1 MLLAVIKKWAWSVDF
16 VDSNVK
22 EYLYKVNTP
31 RERRLL
37 C

>member
-1 MLLAVIKKWAWSVDF
+1 MLSAVIKKRAASVDF
-16 VDSNVK
+16 VNSNVK